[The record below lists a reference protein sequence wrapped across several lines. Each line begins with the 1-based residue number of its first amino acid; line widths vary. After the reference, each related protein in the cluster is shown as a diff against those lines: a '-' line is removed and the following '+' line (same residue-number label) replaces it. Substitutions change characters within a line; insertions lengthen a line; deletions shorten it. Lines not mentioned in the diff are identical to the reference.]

1 MQTYRLVPHPSTPP
15 LEVSEMSVTMMRL
28 MGGELLL
35 RYRVNQSSKVVVPRG
50 FSHRSQEDLWR
61 RTCLEFFLY
70 DQNGRY
76 REFNFA
82 PAGDWAAFQFAS
94 YRKLIG
100 DYVPE
105 VEPKIDYQRGP
116 QMMTVTVRLPA
127 RLLDGVKSA
136 SLCAVIEEEGGHHS
150 LWSLTHRREE
160 PDFHDPM
167 SFAIRFGQSQPAK
180 PKQALQH
187 A

>member
-35 RYRVNQSSKVVVPRG
+35 RYRMNQSSKVVVPRG

-61 RTCLEFFLY
+61 RTCLELFLY

-105 VEPKIDYQRGP
+105 VAPKIDFQRGP

-136 SLCAVIEEEGGHHS
+136 SLCAVVEEEGGHHW

-167 SFAIRFGQSQPAK
+167 SFAIRFGQSEPAK
-180 PKQALQH
+180 PRQALQH

>member
-1 MQTYRLVPHPSTPP
+1 MQTYRLKPHPTTPP
-15 LEVSEMSVTMMRL
+15 LEVSAISVTMMRL

-35 RYRVNQSSKVVVPRG
+35 RYRINQASKVVVPRG
-50 FSHRSQEDLWR
+50 YAHRSQEDLWR

-70 DQNGRY
+70 DHGGRY

-82 PAGDWAAFQFAS
+82 PAGDWAAFEFAS

-105 VEPKIDYQRGP
+105 VAPKIDFQRGP
-116 QMMTVTVRLPA
+116 QVITATVRLPA

-136 SLCAVIEEEGGHHS
+136 SLCAVIEEEGEHQS
-150 LWSLTHRREE
+150 LWSLAHRRDE

-167 SFAIRFGQSQPAK
+167 SFAIHFGKPQTAQPK
-180 PKQALQH
+180 HALQH